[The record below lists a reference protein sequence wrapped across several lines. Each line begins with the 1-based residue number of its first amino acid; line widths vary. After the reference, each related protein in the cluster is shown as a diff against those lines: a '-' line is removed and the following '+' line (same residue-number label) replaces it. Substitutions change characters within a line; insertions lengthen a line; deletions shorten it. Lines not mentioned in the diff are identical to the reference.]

1 MITSSAERLASY
13 PGKTT
18 AAQNE
23 RNGDLGIN
31 SPGAEP
37 GAANMPPQNPSH
49 LLEDGGPWIGQSG
62 TAVGC

>member
-23 RNGDLGIN
+23 RNGDLGSR
-31 SPGAEP
+31 SPGAVL
-37 GAANMPPQNPSH
+37 GAAKMTPQNPSH
-49 LLEDGGPWIGQSG
+49 LLEDGGLWIDQSG
-62 TAVGC
+62 TTGGC